1 MDISDSRLTL
11 VSFGR
16 RCPDAAR
23 EALARLDPA
32 AVLSSLSS
40 RGYAEGAALS
50 TCNRF
55 EMALARGPR
64 ACEAV
69 DLLETLAGQG
79 LRAHARVYHE
89 AEAARHLFEVAS
101 GLDSLVVGESE
112 ILGQVKSAYERSH
125 SAGMT
130 GKTLN
135 VLFQRALY
143 IGKRVRSETA
153 IAVGQTSVASVAVQL
168 AGTIFGG
175 LQGRSV
181 LVLGAGAMAEVTVK
195 HLRCRGVSRVTIANR
210 TFERAAALAARFEA
224 GAVPWKD
231 FPASLHEADIV
242 ISSTG
247 APEPVV
253 SRALVES
260 ARRGR
265 GSRPLFLIDIAMP
278 RDVEEGAHELD
289 GVYLYRLEHLEAL
302 AAENLRGREG
312 EVALARALVEEKAA
326 EFGAWLGSLGSEREL
341 SLKHSPRRCH
351 A

>member
-1 MDISDSRLTL
+1 MDISESRLTL

-23 EALARLDPA
+23 EALARLDSC
-32 AVLSSLSS
+32 AVLAGLGA
-40 RGYAEGAALS
+40 RGFAEGAALS

-55 EMALARGPR
+55 ELALARGPR
-64 ACEAV
+64 AAEAV
-69 DLLETLAGQG
+69 GLLETLAGLG
-79 LRAHARVYHE
+79 LRAHARVFHE
-89 AEAARHLFEVAS
+89 AEAARHLFEVAA

-112 ILGQVKSAYERSH
+112 ILGQVKAAYERSH
-125 SAGMT
+125 AAGMT

-143 IGKRVRSETA
+143 IGKRVRTETS

-168 AGTIFGG
+168 AETIFGG
-175 LQGRSV
+175 LKGRSV

-195 HLRCRGVSRVTIANR
+195 HLRCRGVSRVTISNR

-231 FPASLHEADIV
+231 FPSALHDADIV
-242 ISSTG
+242 ITSTG
-247 APEPVV
+247 SPDPVV
-253 SRALVES
+253 TRPLVES

-289 GVYLYRLEHLEAL
+289 GVYLYRLEHLSAL
-302 AAENLRGREG
+302 AEENLRGREG
-312 EVALARALVEEKAA
+312 EVALARALVEEKSS
-326 EFGAWLGSLGSEREL
+326 EFGAWLGSLGSAREL
-341 SLKHSPRRCH
+341 SLRHSPRP
-351 A
+351 AAS